1 MRGRAVLGFLSF
13 QSIQIIVD
21 EDRHFSRQN
30 GIFLRTSVWRIRRI
44 VKLMLVFCAKE
55 TPDIKVVVAFVTF
68 GIIVQF
74 LFLLA
79 GAR

>member
-1 MRGRAVLGFLSF
+1 LWTRTTFFPAEWNFLANFCLAHTSDCE
-13 QSIQIIVD
+13 VD
-21 EDRHFSRQN
+21 
-30 GIFLRTSVWRIRRI
+30 V
-44 VKLMLVFCAKE
+44 VFCAKE

>member
-1 MRGRAVLGFLSF
+1 MRADLHTAPKSH
-13 QSIQIIVD
+13 Q
-21 EDRHFSRQN
+21 
-30 GIFLRTSVWRIRRI
+30 
-44 VKLMLVFCAKE
+44 KE
-55 TPDIKVVVAFVTF
+55 TPQVKVFVVLRTF